1 MPHAFRYFL
10 FIFCLAD
17 CILAGQ
23 ESPIPER
30 QEIPEYRLQRDYR
43 PEATAVRVEEPLK
56 IDGHLDEEVWKVAP
70 LAGPLLQYQPSSYTH
85 MDQETYFRVAYDD
98 DYLYVGIWCWDTEPE
113 RIVARFMRRDDEL
126 WNDDSVNIN
135 LDTFNDLRN
144 SYTFLVNP
152 NGTRHD
158 AISTN
163 NGNYNSRWDGV
174 WKAKTQVNEYGWQV
188 EVALPLTTFSFD
200 PESSQWGLN
209 VGRRIKRLDQRGIWS
224 SPRNAVRG
232 YYMSEAGKLNGLR
245 DLKQGLGLE
254 LNPYILGKQ
263 SDDKDLGTDDFEFEW
278 GGDFRYR
285 ITPKMSATLSY
296 NTDFAAAETDARQV
310 NLTRFSLFF
319 PEKRRFFLEDA
330 GVFNFGGLGGR
341 FRRRSGTR
349 ASPVILPYF
358 SRRIG
363 LNDEGQVV
371 PLLGAAK
378 LSGHVGNYNVG
389 VIDAVVESNGELNS
403 QNAFV
408 GRVTREIFNQ
418 STVGALVTHGDPNS
432 DYDNLLLGA
441 DFQYL
446 TNKFLEK
453 YRLEINAFAVGTE
466 SDHPDFDDGL
476 APVFGTSAVL
486 PADEFDIE
494 VALMHVDDD
503 FNPAMGFAPRTG
515 VRRYYTRWLYKPYI
529 ESKDWL
535 RQVYYS
541 YEGEYI
547 TDLSDQLQSS
557 KHLLTPFQLFFESG
571 DSVLLEIENS
581 ADVPSSDFRIYNV
594 EGDENDVFIPSA
606 DYSWTRG
613 ILALQTSSRRKLQFK
628 HDYSFGDFYNG
639 TRTENTSELTYLP
652 SKHFGAELSYS
663 NQDVEL
669 PAGDFN
675 VKLASMTALINF
687 TPDFTWSS
695 VVQYDNI
702 SDSLGINSRL
712 IWEYRPGARIFLVLN
727 QSYLDETT
735 GFVRKQMDATL
746 KLSSIFRF

>member
-1 MPHAFRYFL
+1 MPHTFRYFL

-418 STVGALVTHGDPNS
+418 STVERS
-432 DYDNLLLGA
+432 
-441 DFQYL
+441 
-446 TNKFLEK
+446 
-453 YRLEINAFAVGTE
+453 
-466 SDHPDFDDGL
+466 
-476 APVFGTSAVL
+476 
-486 PADEFDIE
+486 
-494 VALMHVDDD
+494 
-503 FNPAMGFAPRTG
+503 
-515 VRRYYTRWLYKPYI
+515 
-529 ESKDWL
+529 
-535 RQVYYS
+535 
-541 YEGEYI
+541 
-547 TDLSDQLQSS
+547 
-557 KHLLTPFQLFFESG
+557 
-571 DSVLLEIENS
+571 
-581 ADVPSSDFRIYNV
+581 
-594 EGDENDVFIPSA
+594 
-606 DYSWTRG
+606 
-613 ILALQTSSRRKLQFK
+613 
-628 HDYSFGDFYNG
+628 
-639 TRTENTSELTYLP
+639 
-652 SKHFGAELSYS
+652 
-663 NQDVEL
+663 
-669 PAGDFN
+669 
-675 VKLASMTALINF
+675 
-687 TPDFTWSS
+687 
-695 VVQYDNI
+695 
-702 SDSLGINSRL
+702 
-712 IWEYRPGARIFLVLN
+712 
-727 QSYLDETT
+727 
-735 GFVRKQMDATL
+735 
-746 KLSSIFRF
+746 